1 VSFVSFVSFVLPL
14 NARENARYNP
24 LMLPPYRDVTVGRL
38 LTQLADA
45 LPGREALVYSLPRR
59 SSTTADRAEA
69 GGLRMTF
76 RALDDEARVIAR
88 GLMAHG
94 VKPGDRVAV
103 WATNVPEWVVLQFAL
118 AKIGAILV
126 TVNTALRAQEIEY
139 LLRQS
144 ETSTLI
150 TICGFRGIDYL
161 QELRAI
167 GAIERTDAERAT
179 VLPSLERVILI
190 GEDCPDDLTP
200 YEHLRE
206 AAADTSDTVL
216 RDAEAAV
223 GLDDVINMQYT
234 SGTTGFPKGVML
246 SSRNIV
252 NNGYWL
258 GAGLGYTPDDRLCLC
273 VPLFH
278 CFGCVIG
285 VLGAY
290 THGVCLCAVESF
302 DARKVL
308 ETIERERCTALYG
321 VPTMFLA
328 ELEDPEFERFD
339 LTSLRTGVMA
349 GALCPEPL
357 MRKVI
362 DRMHLPE
369 MTIAYGLTETSPG
382 LTQTPRDAT
391 LIERTQTVGRVLPEI
406 ELRIVDPATGE
417 DVPRGERGEL
427 WARGY
432 AVMKGY
438 YNMPE
443 QTAAAITAD
452 GWLRSGDQASIDED
466 GNVRITGRIKDLIIR
481 GGENVAPKEIEDVL
495 RQHPAVADVSVYGIT
510 SEFFGEEVA
519 AAIRPHPGQSID
531 AAQVMTFCQSR
542 LARFKIPR
550 FVRMVDSF
558 PMTASG
564 KIQKYKLREMHDAEL
579 ATSSQS
585 STA

>member
-1 VSFVSFVSFVLPL
+1 MAP
-14 NARENARYNP
+14 P
-24 LMLPPYRDVTVGRL
+24 PPYRDVTVGHL
-38 LTQLADA
+38 LTRLADA
-45 LPGREALVYSLPRR
+45 LPDREALVYSHLGLRF
-59 SSTTADRAEA
+59 TFKTLEAEA
-69 GGLRMTF
+69 R
-76 RALDDEARVIAR
+76 RIAR
-88 GLMAHG
+88 GLLTHG
-94 VKPGDRVAV
+94 VARGDRVAV
-103 WATNVPEWVVLQFAL
+103 WATNVPEWIVLQFAL
-118 AKIGAILV
+118 AKMGAILV
-126 TVNTALRAQEIEY
+126 TVNTALRAQEVHY

-144 ETSTLI
+144 ESSTLV
-150 TICGFRGIDYL
+150 TIRGFRDVDYL
-161 QELRAI
+161 NELRMVGAI
-167 GAIERTDAERAT
+167 GGGDAARAT
-179 VLPSLERVILI
+179 ALPALRRVIFV
-190 GEDCPDDLTP
+190 GDACPDDLISYATVRNVGASEP
-200 YEHLRE
+200 
-206 AAADTSDTVL
+206 DTTL
-216 RDAEAAV
+216 DACEAAV
-223 GLDDVINMQYT
+223 RPDDVINMQYT

-258 GAGLGYTPDDRLCLC
+258 GAGLGFTANDRLCLC

-290 THGVCLCAVESF
+290 THGACLCAVESF

-328 ELEDPEFERFD
+328 ELEDPEFDRFD
-339 LTSLRTGVMA
+339 LSSLRTGIMA

-391 LIERTQTVGRVLPEI
+391 LEERTQTVGRVLPEI
-406 ELRIVDPATGE
+406 EVRIVDPETGE
-417 DVPRGERGEL
+417 DVPSGERGEL

-432 AVMKGY
+432 VVMQGY

-443 QTAAAITAD
+443 QTAAAITSD
-452 GWLRSGDQASIDED
+452 GWLRSGDQASIDEH

-481 GGENVAPKEIEDVL
+481 GGENVAPKEIEDML
-495 RQHPAVADVSVYGIT
+495 RQHPAVADVSVYGIS

-519 AAIRPHPGQSID
+519 AAIRPAPGAAID
-531 AAQVMTFCQSR
+531 AADVMQFCQQR
-542 LARFKIPR
+542 LARFKVPR
-550 FVRMVDSF
+550 FVRIVDSF

-564 KIQKYKLREMHDAEL
+564 KIQKFKLREAHEAEL
-579 ATSSQS
+579 SRVDVGS
-585 STA
+585 